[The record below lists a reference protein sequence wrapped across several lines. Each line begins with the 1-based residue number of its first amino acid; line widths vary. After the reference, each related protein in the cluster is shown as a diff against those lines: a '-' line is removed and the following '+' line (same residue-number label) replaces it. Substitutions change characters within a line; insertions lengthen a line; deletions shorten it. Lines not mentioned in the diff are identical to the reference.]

1 MVRCVMVAAALL
13 LVSCNKADLEP
24 AGAAPAA
31 AAERSWR
38 SLPLIQGGKVAPAWF
53 HTGYGTFT
61 VDDGALRTDCDE
73 RGLGLL
79 VYGKEKF
86 GDCQVR
92 VVYRS
97 KDPRSNA
104 GVYIRIDDGIL
115 QQAGKQPPPA
125 SRENGKLTE
134 QGLAAMKEASEK
146 DLGPW
151 YAVHHGYEVQIADAG
166 DEFHRTGAI
175 YSLTKAEAV
184 PPTSPGQW
192 REILITLKGNHV
204 F

>member
-1 MVRCVMVAAALL
+1 MVRCVTAAAALLL

-24 AGAAPAA
+24 DGAKPVA

-38 SLPLIQGGKVAPAWF
+38 SLPLIMDGKVDPAWF

-73 RGLGLL
+73 KGLGLL
-79 VYGKEKF
+79 VYGKEKL
-86 GDCQVR
+86 GDCQIR

-97 KDPRSNA
+97 KNPTSNS
-104 GVYIRIDDGIL
+104 GVYVRIDDGIL
-115 QQAGKQPPPA
+115 QKKGENPAPA
-125 SRENGKLTE
+125 SRENGKLTDE
-134 QGLAAMKEASEK
+134 GIKAMQEASEK
-146 DLGPW
+146 ELGPW

-184 PPTSPGQW
+184 PAKEPAAW
-192 REILITLKGNHV
+192 RTMVITLQG
-204 F
+204 